1 MIWQIIKL
9 CYMVCLLDDY
19 YKFCMYYLISLMSTI
34 DEGTNQ
40 IASRD
45 VFNTSITHNLALRIH
60 KALYFAG

>member
-1 MIWQIIKL
+1 
-9 CYMVCLLDDY
+9 MVCLLDDY
-19 YKFCMYYLISLMSTI
+19 YKFCMYYLISLISTI